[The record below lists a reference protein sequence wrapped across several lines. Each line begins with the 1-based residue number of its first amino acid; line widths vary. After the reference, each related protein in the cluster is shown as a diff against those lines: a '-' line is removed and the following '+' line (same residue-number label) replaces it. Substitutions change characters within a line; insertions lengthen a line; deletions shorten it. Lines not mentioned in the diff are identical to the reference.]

1 MNVILNEYFEV
12 STSLVDRIFVLF
24 VMNLDMHALFLF
36 LRNFTND
43 FVISYPE
50 CLPIVTNVP
59 KSTVVTQF
67 DLIQSS

>member
-1 MNVILNEYFEV
+1 MQMGETIKDTE
-12 STSLVDRIFVLF
+12 
-24 VMNLDMHALFLF
+24 
-36 LRNFTND
+36 ND
-43 FVISYPE
+43 QSESDFRAE